1 MRRTKKSIP
10 PAPPFLIRSDVLGGV
25 LLLAV
30 YAIAVVLAR
39 ALLYQAGEPRWSITL
54 SLATM
59 LQLAVSLSLT
69 RFTEDVVVASLIFAL
84 LALAAIAWLW
94 RKGPDFPPLLAAR
107 PSRLAVVLALLALF
121 LVCWA
126 ALGGYWWD
134 ESFLH
139 YKLSNV
145 LGRGVVPPVHP
156 LYPLEPMRYHYGYDF
171 LAGQIRAFTGL
182 SIVHACDVVTIWS
195 FILLLMTASA
205 LGGSMGQR
213 RGASLAMILVPFG
226 TGLLRYLL
234 FSDFGTMQLRWS
246 AIPQHWFDP
255 LPPPTISNFF
265 QHPQGLGMPISLAV
279 LVLFDGTEVSPK
291 QRLRRTAIGALLLGL
306 LSIANFA
313 FFLML
318 GAMLGLAILW
328 RAMNERAFSRAL
340 GELALLLGSLV
351 IAFLLG
357 GVFEPGGQQGEMLT
371 LGRSFFPDPIPQRI
385 LRYLV
390 LFGVPLLALPFAFAK
405 MRRRPSM
412 LRVALFWGATIGYL
426 LPNFVVYERSW
437 DIVKFLGIATFFANA
452 LVADLLVRARPIT
465 VVVVGLL
472 TTLSGWAFL
481 ARMSVMDG
489 RLGVPRMHFGR
500 HHAVDDLLADQ
511 LSPLVAPRQRV
522 LSMFEGTAQGGGF
535 LTPGFRWQTYGAT
548 YMMERAALDRLAAH
562 HTSAARDLDANAIE
576 ALDVHFL
583 VLRRQDLARLS
594 PAGKRALEDP
604 TRFVHLFDVE
614 LRGERRSAYR
624 IIRLTRG

>member
-1 MRRTKKSIP
+1 VP
-10 PAPPFLIRSDVLGGV
+10 GVV

-59 LQLAVSLSLT
+59 LQLAVSLTLA
-69 RFTEDVVVASLIFAL
+69 RFTEDVVVASLIFAG

-94 RKGPDFPPLLAAR
+94 RRGPDFPPLMVAR
-107 PSRLAVVLALLALF
+107 PSRLAVGIALVALVL
-121 LVCWA
+121 VSWA
-126 ALGGYWWD
+126 AIGGYWWD

-139 YKLSNV
+139 YMLSNV

-171 LAGQIRAFTGL
+171 LAGQLRAFTGL

-195 FILLLMTASA
+195 FILLLMAGA
-205 LGGSMGQR
+205 AIGGSLGQR
-213 RGASLAMILVPFG
+213 RGAGIAMILIPFG
-226 TGLLRYLL
+226 TGLLRYFL
-234 FSDFGTMQLRWS
+234 FRDFGTMELRWS
-246 AIPQHWFDP
+246 MLPESWFDP

-265 QHPQGLGMPISLAV
+265 QHPQGLGMPIALAV
-279 LVLFDGTEVSPK
+279 LVLFDGNEVSPK
-291 QRLRRTAIGALLLGL
+291 QRSYRTAIGALLLGL

-328 RAMNERAFSRAL
+328 RAITDRTFVRGL
-340 GELALLLGSLV
+340 GELAMLVGSLA

-371 LGRSFFPDPIPQRI
+371 VGRSFFPDPILQRI

-390 LFGVPLLALPFAFAK
+390 LFGVPLLALPFALVK
-405 MRRRPSM
+405 LRRRPSM
-412 LRVALFWGATIGYL
+412 LRVALCSGALIGYL

-437 DIVKFLGIATFFANA
+437 DIVKFLGIATFFANV
-452 LVADLLVRARPIT
+452 LVADLLARARRPT
-465 VVVVGLL
+465 VVIVGLL
-472 TTLSGWAFL
+472 TTLTGWAFL
-481 ARMSVMDG
+481 VRMSVMDG
-489 RLGVPRMHFGR
+489 QLGVPRMHFGR
-500 HHAVDDLLADQ
+500 HHAVDDLLADR
-511 LSPLVAPRQRV
+511 LSPFVAPRQRV

-535 LTPGFRWQTYGAT
+535 LTPGFRWQTHGAT
-548 YMMERAALDRLAAH
+548 YMMDRAALDQLSAH
-562 HTSAARDLDANAIE
+562 HTRAARDLDADAIE

-583 VLRRQDLARLS
+583 VLRRHDLARLS
-594 PAGKRALEDP
+594 NKGKRALEDP

-614 LRGERRSAYR
+614 LRGELRSAYQILR
-624 IIRLTRG
+624 E